1 MNYVTNLSS
10 FDLGL
15 FFLTLVIIFTFLF
28 FICYHVYMQDED
40 FQVLY
45 DKPKSLPTTQ
55 HYVFALL

>member
-28 FICYHVYMQDED
+28 FICYHVYMQDAD
-40 FQVLY
+40 FQALY

-55 HYVFALL
+55 HHMFALL